1 MQFHEITPD
10 ELGFARIRQI
20 MEESLQIKLSE
31 RSAGLVNKCREYLE
45 ERLEKTQ
52 EPLYGI
58 NTGFGSLYD
67 RLISKEDLGILQKN
81 LVLSHACG
89 QGEEIPQEIT
99 RLMLFLKIQS
109 LAYGN
114 SGIQE
119 TTIRRLID
127 FYNQGIIACAL
138 RVC

>member
-1 MQFHEITPD
+1 MQSHAISPD
-10 ELGFARIRQI
+10 ELGFTRIRQI
-20 MEESLQIKLSE
+20 LEEGLRLELSEES
-31 RSAGLVNKCREYLE
+31 AGRIRKCREYLDE
-45 ERLEKTQ
+45 KLERTQ

-89 QGEEIPQEIT
+89 QGEEVPREIT

-114 SGIQE
+114 SGIQLS
-119 TTIRRLID
+119 TIRRLLD
-127 FYNQGIIACAL
+127 PP
-138 RVC
+138 